1 MTSKLFYPLII
12 LMCLPLL
19 LPAQR
24 KNKKFEALYGRED
37 YRKDIRLSNAS
48 NINTD
53 GMEFSPVLYGN
64 GIVYVSRRKNGPI
77 DENTGQTFYE
87 LFYAEADPNGQ
98 PLKGQNFSVEI
109 NSHLHEGPVSFNRQ
123 GNEIF
128 FTRSNQRQG
137 LSKADKKGRVRLKI
151 YKADKGYFDWE
162 NIEELPFN
170 DNSYSCLHPA
180 LSADGKRLFFAS
192 DKPGGFGGMD
202 IYFVERTSRGWSA
215 PINLGPE
222 INTPKN
228 EVFPFSHESGT
239 LFFASDGHQGLGGL
253 DIFMI
258 DLSDRKWGR
267 VINLGLPF
275 NSEKDD
281 LGLVLRPDGTRGYFT
296 SNRERDNR
304 GQDDV
309 YLFDAPSGL
318 KGIELPETNNTLV
331 SVYDVESSRRILGAG
346 VRVYPLSADGMADND
361 ELYDLEMLPN
371 EKGEVSLTLVRKK
384 DEELGDPQYLTNRNG
399 EAVVPFEVGK
409 SFLVIV
415 TKRGYK
421 TKEIKFTSPDQLRVR
436 PLEVLMEPNNCLT
449 LNGDVIVDAYKVPV
463 TNARVQ
469 ITNECNGKVSI
480 THTDIEGK
488 FEHCL
493 EIGCNFGIRVIKEGY
508 EEGWSS
514 VSTEGIRG
522 NRYIAAEIS
531 MKVKSLDLLK
541 EPISVGTV
549 IILENIYYDFN
560 KSAIRSGE
568 ARDLE
573 ALAKLMK
580 RYPSMEVEL
589 GAHTDSRGEND
600 YNLKLSLKRAE
611 SAKRFLL
618 RQGIKSHRIQVFG
631 YGEAYPR
638 NHCVDGTECDEQE
651 HSFNRRTEVK
661 VTKIDESVRLEFKS
675 PDSRRN

>member
-1 MTSKLFYPLII
+1 MTSKFFYPLIV
-12 LMCLPLL
+12 LMCLPLI

-48 NINTD
+48 NINTE

-87 LFYAEADPNGQ
+87 LFYAELDPNGQ
-98 PLKGQNFSVEI
+98 PIKGQNFSVEI

-128 FTRSNQRQG
+128 FTRSNQRLG

-151 YKADKGYFDWE
+151 YKADKGFFDWE

-170 DNSYSCLHPA
+170 DNDFSCLHPA

-239 LFFASDGHQGLGGL
+239 LFFASDGHEGLGGL
-253 DIFMI
+253 DLFMI

-281 LGLVLRPDGTRGYFT
+281 LGLVLQSDGTRGYFT

-304 GQDDV
+304 GQDDI
-309 YLFDAPSGL
+309 YLFDAPNGL
-318 KGIELPETNNTLV
+318 KGIELPEINNTLV

-346 VRVYPLSADGMADND
+346 LRVYPLSTDGMADND
-361 ELYDLEMLPN
+361 ELYNLEMLPN

-384 DEELGDPQYLTNRNG
+384 DEELADPDYVTNRNG
-399 EAVVPFEVGK
+399 EVVVPFEVAK
-409 SFLVIV
+409 SYLVII

-421 TKEIKFTSPDQLRVR
+421 TKEIKFTSTDQLPIR
-436 PLEVLMEPNNCLT
+436 PLEVLMKPNNCLA
-449 LNGDVIVDAYKVPV
+449 LAGDVIAEGYNVPI

-469 ITNECNGKVSI
+469 ITNECTGEVSVLN
-480 THTDIEGK
+480 TDIEGK

-493 EIGCNFGIRVIKEGY
+493 EIGCNFSIRVIKEGY
-508 EEGWSS
+508 EEGLSS

-522 NRYIAAEIS
+522 NRYIAAEIN
-531 MKVKSLDLLK
+531 MKVKSLDLLR

-549 IILENIYYDFN
+549 IVLDNIYYDFN

-580 RYPSMEVEL
+580 RYPSMEIEL

-611 SAKRFLL
+611 SAREFLL
-618 RQGIKSHRIQVFG
+618 RQGIKSRRIQVFG

-638 NHCVDGTECDEQE
+638 NHCADGVDCTEAE

-661 VTKIDESVRLEFKS
+661 VTKINESVRLEFKG
-675 PDSRRN
+675 PEGRRN